1 MPSASMKSHSFR
13 FGLEVAAV
21 CLLFMEI
28 FLAGCST
35 KPNAAEAEPVTPVQ
49 VAQATR
55 GSIEHIITANAVLS
69 PLNQA
74 NVTSKISAPVRQIF
88 VNRGDHVRQGQL
100 LAVLESRDLAS
111 AAEESKGL
119 YEQAQAAYQTTT
131 GATLP
136 EDRTKALADLQTA
149 QQTLEAAKKVYENR
163 VVLLRQ
169 GALAQK
175 LVDDAKV
182 ALVQAQSQYATAERH
197 VESFQK
203 VSERAQVRS
212 SEAQLEA
219 ARAHYGGAQAQLSYA
234 EIHSPIS
241 GLIADRPVYAG
252 EMANSGSAVIS
263 VVDISQVI
271 ARANIPIKEA
281 SAIRVGRPATI
292 SGTGGDVTGKVTV
305 VSPAVDPSTTT
316 VEVWVQAKNP
326 QERLK
331 PGTTVKV
338 SINAEVVKDAILVPS
353 AALLS
358 SDQGGDKV
366 MVVGSDSLAHERA
379 VEVGVRHADQV
390 QIISGVKEGEQVI
403 TFGGLGLEDKAKV
416 TIQKPGET
424 EGSDSDKKSSG
435 EKQ

>member
-1 MPSASMKSHSFR
+1 MSTASMKSHSFR
-13 FGLEVAAV
+13 FGFEVAVV
-21 CLLFMEI
+21 CVLLVEI
-28 FLAGCST
+28 FLAGCSP

-49 VAQATR
+49 VAQATK
-55 GSIEHIITANAVLS
+55 GSIDHVITANAVLS

-74 NVTSKISAPVRQIF
+74 NITSKISAPVRRIL

-136 EDRTKALADLQTA
+136 EDRTKALTDLQTA
-149 QQTLEAAKKVYENR
+149 QQSLEAAKKLYENR
-163 VVLLRQ
+163 VALLRQ

-182 ALVQAQSQYATAERH
+182 ALVQAQSLYATAERH
-197 VESFQK
+197 VQSFQT
-203 VSERAQVRS
+203 VSERAQVKS
-212 SEAQLEA
+212 SQAQLEA
-219 ARAHYGGAQAQLSYA
+219 AKAHYGGAEAQLSYA
-234 EIHSPIS
+234 EIRSPIN
-241 GLIADRPVYAG
+241 GVIADRPVYPG

-263 VVDISQVI
+263 VVDISEVI
-271 ARANIPIKEA
+271 ARANIPVKEA
-281 SAIRVGRPATI
+281 SAVQAGRPATI
-292 SGTGGDVTGKVTV
+292 SATGGDVTGKVTV

-331 PGTTVKV
+331 PGTTVHV
-338 SINAEVVKDAILVPS
+338 SINAEVIKDAILVPT

-379 VEVGVRHADQV
+379 VQVGVRQADEV
-390 QIISGVKEGEQVI
+390 QIIGGLQEGEQVI

-416 TIQKPGET
+416 TIQKTGESK
-424 EGSDSDKKSSG
+424 GSDSDKKSSG
-435 EKQ
+435 EKE

>member
-1 MPSASMKSHSFR
+1 MLTASRSFR
-13 FGLEVAAV
+13 YRFLAPGTS
-21 CLLFMEI
+21 LLVVGI
-28 FLAGCST
+28 FLTACSP

-55 GSIEHIITANAVLS
+55 GSIEHIITANAVLT

-74 NVTSKISAPVRQIF
+74 NVTSKISAPVRRIL
-88 VNRGDHVRQGQL
+88 VNRGDHVREGQL
-100 LAVLESRDLAS
+100 LAVLENRDLTS

-149 QQTLEAAKKVYENR
+149 EQALEAAKKVYENR
-163 VVLLRQ
+163 VILLRQ

-182 ALVQAQSQYATAERH
+182 AMVQAQSQYATAERH

-203 VSERAQVRS
+203 VSEREQVKS
-212 SEAQLEA
+212 SQAQLEA

-234 EIHSPIS
+234 EIHSPIN
-241 GLIADRPVYAG
+241 GVIADRPLYPG

-271 ARANIPIKEA
+271 ARANIPVREA
-281 SAIRVGRPATI
+281 AAIQTGRPAKI
-292 SGTGGDVTGKVTV
+292 SSTSGDVPGKVTV
-305 VSPAVDPSTTT
+305 ISPAVDPSTTT

-326 QERLK
+326 GERLK
-331 PGTTVKV
+331 PGTTVQV
-338 SINAEVVKDAILVPS
+338 SINAEVLEGVILVPIT
-353 AALLS
+353 ALLS
-358 SDQGGDKV
+358 AEQGGDKV
-366 MVVGSDSLAHERA
+366 MVVGNDSLAHERR
-379 VEVGVRHADQV
+379 VTVGVRRADQV
-390 QIISGVKEGEQVI
+390 QVISGLKEGEQVI
-403 TFGGLGLEDKAKV
+403 TSGGLGLEDKAKV
-416 TIQKPGET
+416 TIQKPDESGT
-424 EGSDSDKKSSG
+424 SNSDKKSSG
-435 EKQ
+435 EKE

>member
-1 MPSASMKSHSFR
+1 MLTASRSFR
-13 FGLEVAAV
+13 YRFLAPGTS
-21 CLLFMEI
+21 LLVLGI
-28 FLAGCST
+28 FLTACSP

-55 GSIEHIITANAVLS
+55 GSIEHIITANAVLT

-74 NVTSKISAPVRQIF
+74 NVTSKISAPVRRIL
-88 VNRGDHVRQGQL
+88 VNRGDHVREGQL
-100 LAVLESRDLAS
+100 LAVLENRDLTS

-149 QQTLEAAKKVYENR
+149 EQALEAAKKVYENR
-163 VVLLRQ
+163 VILLRQ

-182 ALVQAQSQYATAERH
+182 AMVQAQSQYATAERH

-203 VSERAQVRS
+203 VSEREQVKS
-212 SEAQLEA
+212 SQAQLEA

-234 EIHSPIS
+234 EIHSPIN
-241 GLIADRPVYAG
+241 GVIADRPLYPG

-271 ARANIPIKEA
+271 ARANIPVREA
-281 SAIRVGRPATI
+281 AAIQTGRPAKI
-292 SGTGGDVTGKVTV
+292 SSTSGDVPGKVTV
-305 VSPAVDPSTTT
+305 ISPAVDPSTTT

-326 QERLK
+326 GERLK
-331 PGTTVKV
+331 PGTTVQV
-338 SINAEVVKDAILVPS
+338 SINAEVLEGVILVP
-353 AALLS
+353 ATALLS
-358 SDQGGDKV
+358 AEQGGDKV
-366 MVVGSDSLAHERA
+366 MVVGNDSLAHERKVA
-379 VEVGVRHADQV
+379 VGVRRTDQV
-390 QIISGVKEGEQVI
+390 QVISGLKEGEQVI
-403 TFGGLGLEDKAKV
+403 TFGGLGLEDKAEV
-416 TIQKPGET
+416 TIQKPDESGT
-424 EGSDSDKKSSG
+424 SSSDKKSSG
-435 EKQ
+435 EKE

>member
-1 MPSASMKSHSFR
+1 MLTASRSFR
-13 FGLEVAAV
+13 YRFLAPGTS
-21 CLLFMEI
+21 LLVVGI
-28 FLAGCST
+28 FLTACSP

-55 GSIEHIITANAVLS
+55 GSIEHIITANAVLT

-74 NVTSKISAPVRQIF
+74 NVTSKISAPVRRIL
-88 VNRGDHVRQGQL
+88 VNRGDHVREGQL
-100 LAVLESRDLAS
+100 LAVLENRDLTS

-149 QQTLEAAKKVYENR
+149 EQALEAAKKVYENR
-163 VVLLRQ
+163 VILLRQ

-182 ALVQAQSQYATAERH
+182 AMVQAQSQYATAERH

-203 VSERAQVRS
+203 VSEREQIKS
-212 SEAQLEA
+212 SQAQLEA

-234 EIHSPIS
+234 EIHSPIN
-241 GLIADRPVYAG
+241 GVIADRPLYPG

-271 ARANIPIKEA
+271 ARANIPVREA
-281 SAIRVGRPATI
+281 AAIQTGRPAKI
-292 SGTGGDVTGKVTV
+292 SSTSGDVPGKVTV
-305 VSPAVDPSTTT
+305 ISPAVDPSTTT

-326 QERLK
+326 GERLK
-331 PGTTVKV
+331 PGTTVQV
-338 SINAEVVKDAILVPS
+338 SINAEVLEGVILVP
-353 AALLS
+353 ATALLS
-358 SDQGGDKV
+358 AEQGGDKV
-366 MVVGSDSLAHERA
+366 MVVGNDSLAHERKVA
-379 VEVGVRHADQV
+379 VGVRRTDQV
-390 QIISGVKEGEQVI
+390 QVISGLKEGEQVI
-403 TFGGLGLEDKAKV
+403 TFGGLGLEDKAEV
-416 TIQKPGET
+416 TIQKPDESGT
-424 EGSDSDKKSSG
+424 SSSDKKSSG
-435 EKQ
+435 EKE

>member
-1 MPSASMKSHSFR
+1 MLTASRSFR
-13 FGLEVAAV
+13 YRFLAPGTS
-21 CLLFMEI
+21 LLVVGI
-28 FLAGCST
+28 FLTACSP

-55 GSIEHIITANAVLS
+55 GSVEHIITANAVLT

-74 NVTSKISAPVRQIF
+74 NVTSKISAPVRRIL
-88 VNRGDHVRQGQL
+88 VNRGDHVREGQL
-100 LAVLESRDLAS
+100 LAVLENRDLTS

-149 QQTLEAAKKVYENR
+149 EQALEAAKKVYENR
-163 VVLLRQ
+163 VILLRQ

-182 ALVQAQSQYATAERH
+182 AMVQAQSQYATAERH

-203 VSERAQVRS
+203 VSEREQVKS
-212 SEAQLEA
+212 SQAQLEA

-234 EIHSPIS
+234 EIHSPIN
-241 GLIADRPVYAG
+241 GVIADRPLYPG

-271 ARANIPIKEA
+271 ARANIPVREA
-281 SAIRVGRPATI
+281 AAIQTGRPAKI
-292 SGTGGDVTGKVTV
+292 SSTSGDVPGKVTV
-305 VSPAVDPSTTT
+305 ISPAVDPSTTT

-326 QERLK
+326 GERLK
-331 PGTTVKV
+331 PGTTVQV
-338 SINAEVVKDAILVPS
+338 LINAEVLEGVILVP
-353 AALLS
+353 ATALLS
-358 SDQGGDKV
+358 AEQDGDKV
-366 MVVGSDSLAHERA
+366 MVVGNDSLAHERK
-379 VEVGVRHADQV
+379 VVVGVRRTDQV
-390 QIISGVKEGEQVI
+390 QVISGLKEGEQVI

-416 TIQKPGET
+416 TIQKPDESGT
-424 EGSDSDKKSSG
+424 SSSDKKSSG
-435 EKQ
+435 EKE

>member
-1 MPSASMKSHSFR
+1 MLTASPSLR
-13 FGLEVAAV
+13 YQLLAV
-21 CLLFMEI
+21 GTCLLMEI
-28 FLAGCST
+28 FLSACSP

-55 GSIEHIITANAVLS
+55 GSIEHIITANAVLT

-74 NVTSKISAPVRQIF
+74 NVTSKISAPVRRIL
-88 VNRGDHVRQGQL
+88 VNRGDHVREGQL

-131 GATLP
+131 GATIP
-136 EDRTKALADLQTA
+136 DDRTKALTDLQTA
-149 QQTLEAAKKVYENR
+149 QQAVEAAKKVYENR
-163 VVLLRQ
+163 VALFRQ

-175 LVDDAKV
+175 LVDDSKV
-182 ALVQAQSQYATAERH
+182 AMVQAQSQYAMAERH

-203 VSERAQVRS
+203 VGEREQVKS
-212 SEAQLEA
+212 SQAQLEA
-219 ARAHYGGAQAQLSYA
+219 AKAHYAATQAQLSYA
-234 EIHSPIS
+234 EIHSPIN
-241 GLIADRPVYAG
+241 GVIADRPVYPG

-263 VVDISQVI
+263 VVDISQII
-271 ARANIPIKEA
+271 ARANIPVKEA
-281 SAIRVGRPATI
+281 AAIDVGRPAKI
-292 SGTGGDVTGKVTV
+292 SGIGGDLSGKVTV

-326 QERLK
+326 GERLK
-331 PGTTVKV
+331 PGTAVQV
-338 SINAEVVKDAILVPS
+338 LINAEVLEGVILVPT

-358 SDQGGDKV
+358 TEQGGDKV
-366 MVVGSDSLAHERA
+366 MVVGTDSLAHERK
-379 VEVGVRHADQV
+379 VDVGVRYADQV

-416 TIQKPGET
+416 TIQKPDESGTSE
-424 EGSDSDKKSSG
+424 SDKKSSG
-435 EKQ
+435 EKK